1 MSDWDSGQY
10 MKFKNERT
18 RPAIDLISRIDRR
31 ADRILDIGCGPGN
44 STARLFEKF
53 PDAEIIGID
62 SSENMLE
69 KAKST
74 YPQLKFQKCFV
85 PDELDVL
92 GSFDII
98 FSNAC
103 LHWIAGHDRLLP
115 ELMNH
120 LNANGVLAVQM
131 PLVQRAPFYIVL
143 GELTKSDRWR
153 CLSKVNNFNNLLPEP
168 TYDILSGVSSDVTM
182 WETVY
187 YHIMDSQKDV
197 IEWYKGSGLR
207 PYLDLLNEDEKQEF
221 LRELEEKIKDI
232 FPRQRDGRV
241 ILKMPR
247 MFFIAAK

>member
-1 MSDWDSGQY
+1 MSDWDSRQY

-62 SSENMLE
+62 SSQNMLE

-103 LHWIAGHDRLLP
+103 LHWIAGHDRLLS

-131 PLVQRAPFYIVL
+131 PLVQRAVL
-143 GELTKSDRWR
+143 HSAGRTYKIGQVALFKQSQQFQQSSARADI
-153 CLSKVNNFNNLLPEP
+153 CNDVGDGILSHYGLSKRCN
-168 TYDILSGVSSDVTM
+168 
-182 WETVY
+182 
-187 YHIMDSQKDV
+187 
-197 IEWYKGSGLR
+197 
-207 PYLDLLNEDEKQEF
+207 
-221 LRELEEKIKDI
+221 
-232 FPRQRDGRV
+232 RV
-241 ILKMPR
+241 V
-247 MFFIAAK
+247 